1 MIKKLLILFLSLVL
15 AVSTSACAKNTTTSV
30 TAEDTD
36 NTTAAADTEKTEKTE
51 KTEESVITTTT
62 DESAAAAT
70 TTAAATVPTEVV
82 VSITPPDGWEPVEG
96 SVLPVQYMKG
106 TASFMVV
113 HELYFSSTNLDTVV
127 EEAKGMFSGQFDNV
141 EYIGDPTTITV
152 DGFEARNF
160 IWTCDMSS
168 IAFKYNYTYVKVG
181 ESIYSIV
188 LADFT
193 ETYDSLSADFDQILT
208 DIKFS

>member
-15 AVSTSACAKNTTTSV
+15 AVSTSACAKNTTPSV

-36 NTTAAADTEKTEKTE
+36 NTTAAVVTEKTE
-51 KTEESVITTTT
+51 KTEESVITTTA

-70 TTAAATVPTEVV
+70 TTAAATVPAEVV
-82 VSITPPDGWEPVEG
+82 VSITPPDGWAPVEG

-188 LADFT
+188 LADFE